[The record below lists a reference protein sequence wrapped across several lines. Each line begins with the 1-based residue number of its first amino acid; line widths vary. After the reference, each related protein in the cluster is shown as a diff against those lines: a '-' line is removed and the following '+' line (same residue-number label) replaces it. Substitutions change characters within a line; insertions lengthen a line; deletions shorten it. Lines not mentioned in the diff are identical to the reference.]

1 MIAIAIIA
9 PHPHLS
15 NEQGRH
21 CLDLSASSPVI
32 RVMFS

>member
-1 MIAIAIIA
+1 MMAIAITA

-15 NEQGRH
+15 DEQGRH
-21 CLDLSASSPVI
+21 CLGLSASSPVI